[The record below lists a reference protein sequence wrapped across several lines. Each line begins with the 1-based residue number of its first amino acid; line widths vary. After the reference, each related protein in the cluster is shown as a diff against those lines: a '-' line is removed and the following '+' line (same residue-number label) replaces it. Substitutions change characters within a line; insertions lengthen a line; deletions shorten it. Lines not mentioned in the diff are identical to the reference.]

1 MGRES
6 NDTIIIQS
14 SIALL
19 QERFRQLQRVK
30 EMREE
35 REQNKVLIQP
45 KLFDTPM
52 HYKLSPSN
60 SRLFFHFLPPRSSSS
75 YQQLQPHKFPS
86 TFGLILRA
94 RMLIFSAWKLL
105 STRHLL
111 CMLHQKNLM
120 SLSVMMLIL
129 LFIYKTKNTYIY
141 TSLYIYLLLH
151 HFVCNV
157 ISEELLLVY

>member
-19 QERFRQLQRVK
+19 QERFRELQRVK

-35 REQNKVLIQP
+35 RELNKVLIQP

-75 YQQLQPHKFPS
+75 LSATPTSQVSLNLWSNSQGKDADFQCLESPISTPLRSNQTSSMYASSEKFDEC
-86 TFGLILRA
+86 
-94 RMLIFSAWKLL
+94 K
-105 STRHLL
+105 
-111 CMLHQKNLM
+111 CDD
-120 SLSVMMLIL
+120 VD
-129 LFIYKTKNTYIY
+129 
-141 TSLYIYLLLH
+141 TSLHL
-151 HFVCNV
+151 
-157 ISEELLLVY
+157 